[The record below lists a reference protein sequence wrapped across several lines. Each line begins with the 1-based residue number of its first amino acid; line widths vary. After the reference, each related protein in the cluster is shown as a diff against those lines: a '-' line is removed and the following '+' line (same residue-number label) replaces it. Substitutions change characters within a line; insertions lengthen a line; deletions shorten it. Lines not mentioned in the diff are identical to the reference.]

1 MKRIPQRMGVLATA
15 LALPAVLLAPTAS
28 AAPVRLSL
36 PAPTGPYAVGSTDL
50 HLIDRSRR
58 DPWVPG
64 TVRELMVTVRY
75 PALPSGKPKA
85 PYMAPGV
92 AKVVAEGDAV
102 KLGVEADTLDYRF
115 PTNSRLG
122 APAIV
127 GKRPVVLYSP
137 GGTLSRSHGTV
148 LQEQLASEGYVVVA
162 IDHTH
167 EAEAVEFPGGRVEK
181 KALPPSSVEVS
192 KRVMETRV
200 QDTRF
205 VLDRLR
211 LSRVGMFG
219 HSAGG
224 FTAGETMVEDP
235 RVVAGADLDGS
246 MAHSQSR
253 RIFGRVADEGLDRPF
268 LLMSAGDHSAAS
280 DASWQEFQRNQRGW
294 TRETRLPDGEHFSF
308 TDYQTLLPQLGNAPA
323 AFVGTI
329 DPARSVAVQRAELS
343 AFFGR
348 YLRHRSS
355 DTSVRFLLNKG
366 TDVRREDS
374 DDHRGDHHVAGTRLE
389 RR

>member
-1 MKRIPQRMGVLATA
+1 MKRTTRRIGVLATA
-15 LALPAVLLAPTAS
+15 LTLPAVLLTPSAS
-28 AAPVRLSL
+28 AAPVRLTL
-36 PAPTGPYAVGSTDL
+36 PAPTGPFAVGSTDL
-50 HLIDRSRR
+50 HLLDRSRQ

-64 TVRELMVTVRY
+64 TARELMVTVRY

-102 KLGVEADTLDYRF
+102 KLGMPADRIDYRF
-115 PTNSRLG
+115 PTHSRIG
-122 APAIV
+122 APAIG

-137 GGTLSRSHGTV
+137 GGTLSRSHGTTH
-148 LQEQLASEGYVVVA
+148 QEQLASEGYVVVA

-181 KALPPSSVEVS
+181 KALPPSSIEVS
-192 KRVMETRV
+192 KRVIETRV

-205 VLDRLR
+205 VLDALGLTRA
-211 LSRVGMFG
+211 GMFG

-224 FTAGETMVEDP
+224 FTAGETMVSDR
-235 RVVAGADLDGS
+235 RVVAGANLDGS
-246 MAHSQSR
+246 MAHSQSQ

-294 TRETRLPDGEHFSF
+294 TGETRLPDGEHFSF

-329 DPARSVAVQRAELS
+329 DPAQSVAVQRARLS
-343 AFFGR
+343 EFFAEN
-348 YLRHRSS
+348 LRHRSS
-355 DTSVRFLLNKG
+355 DATKVSL
-366 TDVRREDS
+366 S
-374 DDHRGDHHVAGTRLE
+374 QAS
-389 RR
+389 

>member
-1 MKRIPQRMGVLATA
+1 MTRIPSRIGVLAAA
-15 LALPAVLLAPTAS
+15 LALPAVLIAPAAS
-28 AAPVRLSL
+28 ATSVPLSL
-36 PAPTGPYAVGSTDL
+36 TAPTGPYAVGSTDL
-50 HLIDRSRR
+50 HLVDHSRQ

-64 TVRELMVTVRY
+64 VRRELMVTVRY

-92 AKVVAEGDAV
+92 GKVVAEGDAA
-102 KLGVEADTLDYRF
+102 KLGMDASRIDYRF
-115 PTNSRLG
+115 PTHSRLG
-122 APAIV
+122 APAV
-127 GKRPVVLYSP
+127 GGKRPVVLYSP
-137 GGTLSRSHGTV
+137 GGTLSRSHGTT

-181 KALPPSSVEVS
+181 KALPPSSIEVS
-192 KRVMETRV
+192 KRVIETRV

-205 VLDRLR
+205 VLDSLR
-211 LSRVGMFG
+211 LNRVGMFG

-224 FTAGETMVEDP
+224 FTAGETMVTD
-235 RVVAGADLDGS
+235 RRIVAGANLDGS
-246 MAHSQSR
+246 MAHSQSQ

-268 LLMSAGDHSAAS
+268 LLMSAGNHSAAS

-323 AFVGTI
+323 AFIGTV
-329 DPARSVAVQRAELS
+329 DPARSVAAQRAELR

-348 YLRHRSS
+348 NLRHRSS
-355 DTSVRFLLNKG
+355 EETNVSL
-366 TDVRREDS
+366 S
-374 DDHRGDHHVAGTRLE
+374 QAS
-389 RR
+389 

>member
-1 MKRIPQRMGVLATA
+1 MKRTTRRIGVLATA
-15 LALPAVLLAPTAS
+15 LALPAVLLTPPAS

-50 HLIDRSRR
+50 HLVDHSRQ

-64 TVRELMVTVRY
+64 VPRELMVTVRY

-102 KLGVEADTLDYRF
+102 KLGMAADRLDYRF
-115 PTNSRLG
+115 PTHSRVG
-122 APAIV
+122 APAIG

-137 GGTLSRSHGTV
+137 GGTLSRSHGTTH
-148 LQEQLASEGYVVVA
+148 QEQLASEGYVVVA

-167 EAEAVEFPGGRVEK
+167 EAEAVEFPGGRVAK
-181 KALPPSSVEVS
+181 KSLPPSSIEVS
-192 KRVMETRV
+192 KRVIDTRV
-200 QDTRF
+200 RDTRF
-205 VLDRLR
+205 VLDSLG
-211 LSRVGMFG
+211 LSQAGMFG

-224 FTAGETMVEDP
+224 FTAGETMVSD
-235 RVVAGADLDGS
+235 RRIVAGADLDGS
-246 MAHSQSR
+246 MAHSQSQ

-268 LLMSAGDHSAAS
+268 VLMSAGDHSAAS
-280 DASWQEFQRNQRGW
+280 DASWQEFLRNQRGW
-294 TRETRLPDGEHFSF
+294 TREVRLPDGEHFSF

-329 DPARSVAVQRAELS
+329 DPVRSVAEQRTRLS
-343 AFFGR
+343 EFFGKT
-348 YLRHRSS
+348 LRHRSS
-355 DTSVRFLLNKG
+355 DVTKVSL
-366 TDVRREDS
+366 S
-374 DDHRGDHHVAGTRLE
+374 QAS
-389 RR
+389 

>member
-1 MKRIPQRMGVLATA
+1 MTRTPHRIGVLATA
-15 LALPAVLLAPTAS
+15 LVLPAVLIAPPAS

-36 PAPTGPYAVGSTDL
+36 PAPTGPYAVGATDL
-50 HLIDRSRR
+50 HLIDRSRQ

-64 TVRELMVTVRY
+64 VTRELMVTVRY

-92 AKVVAEGDAV
+92 AKTVAEGDAV
-102 KLGVEADTLDYRF
+102 KLGMPADQLDYRF
-115 PTNSRLG
+115 PTHSRIG
-122 APAIV
+122 APALG

-137 GGTLSRSHGTV
+137 GGTLSRSHGTT

-162 IDHTH
+162 IDHTY
-167 EAEAVEFPGGRVEK
+167 EAEAVEFPDGRVAK
-181 KALPPSSVEVS
+181 KALPPSSIEVS
-192 KRVMETRV
+192 KRVIETRV

-205 VLDRLR
+205 VLDTLG

-224 FTAGETMVEDP
+224 FTAGETMVID
-235 RVVAGADLDGS
+235 RRIVAGADLDGS
-246 MAHSQSR
+246 MAHSQSQ

-294 TRETRLPDGEHFSF
+294 TGETRLPDGEHFSF

-323 AFVGTI
+323 AFIGTI
-329 DPARSVAVQRAELS
+329 DPARSVATQRARLS
-343 AFFGR
+343 AFFR
-348 YLRHRSS
+348 ENLRQRSS
-355 DTSVRFLLNKG
+355 DATSVSL
-366 TDVRREDS
+366 S
-374 DDHRGDHHVAGTRLE
+374 HAS
-389 RR
+389 

>member
-1 MKRIPQRMGVLATA
+1 MTRTLRRIGVLATA
-15 LALPAVLLAPTAS
+15 LALPAVLITPSAS

-36 PAPTGPYAVGSTDL
+36 TAPTGPYAVGSTDL
-50 HLIDRSRR
+50 HLVDHSRQ

-64 TVRELMVTVRY
+64 VTRELMVTVRY
-75 PALPSGKPKA
+75 PALRSGKPKA

-92 AKVVAEGDAV
+92 AKVVAEGDAA
-102 KLGVEADTLDYRF
+102 KLGMDASLIDYRF
-115 PTNSRLG
+115 PTHSRLG
-122 APAIV
+122 APALG

-137 GGTLSRSHGTV
+137 GGTLSRSHGTT

-181 KALPPSSVEVS
+181 KALPPSSIEVS
-192 KRVMETRV
+192 KRVIETRV

-205 VLDRLR
+205 VLDSLHLNRA
-211 LSRVGMFG
+211 GMFG

-224 FTAGETMVEDP
+224 FTAGETMVTD
-235 RVVAGADLDGS
+235 RRIVAGADLDGS
-246 MAHSQSR
+246 MAHSQSQ

-268 LLMSAGDHSAAS
+268 LLMSAGNHSAAS

-323 AFVGTI
+323 AFIGTI
-329 DPARSVAVQRAELS
+329 DPARSVAAQRAELS

-348 YLRHRSS
+348 NLGHRSS
-355 DTSVRFLLNKG
+355 DTTVRFLLNRG
-366 TDVRREDS
+366 QTLQREDS
-374 DDHRGDHHVAGTRLE
+374 DDHRGDHHFAGTRLE
-389 RR
+389 HR

>member
-1 MKRIPQRMGVLATA
+1 MERTTRRIGVLATA
-15 LALPAVLLAPTAS
+15 LTLPVVLLSPSAS

-36 PAPTGPYAVGSTDL
+36 PAPTGPFAVGSTDL
-50 HLIDRSRR
+50 HLIDRSRQ

-64 TVRELMVTVRY
+64 TTRELMVTVRY

-92 AKVVAEGDAV
+92 AKVVAEGDAA
-102 KLGVEADTLDYRF
+102 KLGMPSDRLDYRF
-115 PTNSRLG
+115 PTHSRIG
-122 APAIV
+122 APAI
-127 GKRPVVLYSP
+127 GGERPVVLYSP
-137 GGTLSRSHGTV
+137 GGTLSRSHGTTQ
-148 LQEQLASEGYVVVA
+148 QEQLASEGYVVVA

-181 KALPPSSVEVS
+181 KALPPSSIEVS
-192 KRVMETRV
+192 KRVIETRV
-200 QDTRF
+200 RDTRF
-205 VLDRLR
+205 VLDSLG
-211 LSRVGMFG
+211 LTRVGMFG

-224 FTAGETMVEDP
+224 FTAGETMVSD
-235 RVVAGADLDGS
+235 RRIVAGANLDGS
-246 MAHSQSR
+246 MAHSQSQ

-294 TRETRLPDGEHFSF
+294 TGETRLPDGEHFSF

-329 DPARSVAVQRAELS
+329 DPARSVAVQRARLS
-343 AFFGR
+343 AFFAEH
-348 YLRHRSS
+348 LRHRSS
-355 DTSVRFLLNKG
+355 DTTKVSL
-366 TDVRREDS
+366 S
-374 DDHRGDHHVAGTRLE
+374 QAS
-389 RR
+389 